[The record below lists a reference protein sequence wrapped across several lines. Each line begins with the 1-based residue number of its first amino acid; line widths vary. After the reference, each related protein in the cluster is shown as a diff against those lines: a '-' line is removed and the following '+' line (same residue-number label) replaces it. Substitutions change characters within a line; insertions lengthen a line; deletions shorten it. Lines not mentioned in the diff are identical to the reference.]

1 MTRNVYITY
10 SNQEYQ
16 YTLICKTNKLSI
28 QVVIYT
34 SLITVLFY
42 YKIKHQ
48 KSSYTSLLHII
59 TSPKAQS
66 FIRTLHRVLLNWLF
80 FFFLQIQTTTDH
92 VVFILKRSI
101 QEHPCSSNLPL
112 FKDHYRQ
119 HAKII
124 SFILDK
130 KCCWNLEKIDSR
142 YLDYIAQN
150 LRLEP
155 NRNIGFYPRGQFKS

>member
-1 MTRNVYITY
+1 MFISHILIKN
-10 SNQEYQ
+10 Q

-42 YKIKHQ
+42 YKTKHK
-48 KSSYTSLLHII
+48 KSSYTSLLHIDII

-66 FIRTLHRVLLNWLF
+66 FIRTLHRVLFNWLF

-92 VVFILKRSI
+92 VVFTLKISI

-130 KCCWNLEKIDSR
+130 KCCQNLEKIDSR